1 MYHLIISCL
10 FLLVV
15 AYVLSILYVLDK
27 KKKNEPEYTF
37 YFYMLIYVSH
47 IVTKAIVQI
56 LS

>member
-15 AYVLSILYVLDK
+15 AYVLSILYVLD